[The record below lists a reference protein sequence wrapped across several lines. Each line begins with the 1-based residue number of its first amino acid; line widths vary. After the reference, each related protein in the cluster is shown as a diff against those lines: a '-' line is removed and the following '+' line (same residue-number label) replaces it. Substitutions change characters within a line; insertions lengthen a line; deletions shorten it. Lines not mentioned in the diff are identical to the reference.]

1 MQIDKGITLQLYP
14 NRKQRDQLAQM
25 FGNERFVWNRM
36 LNMANDRYQNNP
48 QSQFINAYGMNY
60 LIPQLK
66 REYPF
71 LKQSD
76 SSSLQ
81 VVTHNLEQ
89 SFKMLF
95 QHRGGHPRFQSRKA
109 AKKSY
114 TGKSKITVVAK
125 RYLKLP
131 KLGYIKSSKTGR
143 LLTGQIKRYTI
154 TLLPTGRYQLSV
166 TLACE
171 SQAWSKTGNQVGID
185 LGLSDLM
192 VLSDQKLVNTGKIT
206 KFTTK
211 YLDQQTKI
219 WQRKF
224 DRRKNQ
230 ATVNVRQWNHN
241 HKTIKE
247 ELADYQNW
255 QRAKQVKARYQGKAK
270 RRREAYLQYW
280 TTQIVKTY
288 DVIVIEDLK
297 VKNML
302 KNHNLADSISHACW
316 RKIRDMLTYKCQWY
330 GKQLIVV
337 NPRNTSRICHT
348 CGQLQEQFKNMSTNE
363 WLATRQWTCEN
374 CETKHDRDR
383 NAAINI
389 LNVGLN
395 NY

>member
-1 MQIDKGITLQLYP
+1 MQINKGITLQLYP
-14 NRKQRDQLAQM
+14 NQKQRDQLAQM

-36 LNMANDRYQNNP
+36 LSMANDRYQNNP

-60 LIPQLK
+60 LITQLK

-95 QHRGGHPRFQSRKA
+95 RHCGGHPRFQSRKA

-143 LLTGQIKRYTI
+143 LLTDQIKRYTI
-154 TLLPTGRYQLSV
+154 ALLPTGRYQLSV
-166 TLACE
+166 NLTCE
-171 SQAWSKTGNQVGID
+171 SQAWPKTGNQVGID

-192 VLSDQKLVNTGKIT
+192 VLSDQKLVNTGKIE

-211 YLDQQTKI
+211 YLDQQVKI

-247 ELADYQNW
+247 ELEDFQNW
-255 QRAKQVKARYQGKAK
+255 QRAKQVKTCYQEKARQK
-270 RRREAYLQYW
+270 REAYLQYW

-348 CGQLQEQFKNMSTNE
+348 CGCLQQQFKHMSTNE
-363 WLATRQWTCEN
+363 WLATRQWICEN
-374 CETKHDRDR
+374 CGIKHDRDV

-389 LNVGLN
+389 LDAGLKK
-395 NY
+395 

>member
-1 MQIDKGITLQLYP
+1 MQINKGITLQLYP
-14 NRKQRDQLAQM
+14 NRKQRQQLAQM
-25 FGNERFVWNRM
+25 FGNERFVWNQM
-36 LNMANDRYQNNP
+36 LSMANDRYQNNP
-48 QSQFINAYGMNY
+48 ASQFINTYGMNY
-60 LIPQLK
+60 LVTQLK

-95 QHRGGHPRFQSRKA
+95 QHRSGHPRFQSRKA

-131 KLGYIKSSKTGR
+131 KLGYIKSSKTSR

-171 SQAWSKTGNQVGID
+171 SQAWPKTGNQVGID

-192 VLSDQKLVNTGKIT
+192 ILSDQKLANTGKIA
-206 KFTTK
+206 KFTME
-211 YLDQQTKI
+211 YLDQQTKV

-230 ATVNVRQWNHN
+230 ATINVRQWNHN

-255 QRAKQVKARYQGKAK
+255 QRAKQVKARYQEKAK
-270 RRREAYLQYW
+270 QKRDAYLQYW

-316 RKIRDMLTYKCQWY
+316 RKVREMLTYKCQWY

-337 NPRNTSRICHT
+337 NPRNTSRICHI
-348 CGQLQEQFKNMSTNE
+348 CGRLQEQFKGLSTNE

-374 CETKHDRDR
+374 CNTKQDRDR
-383 NAAINI
+383 NAALNI
-389 LNVGLN
+389 LQTGLN
-395 NY
+395 K

>member
-1 MQIDKGITLQLYP
+1 MQINKGITLQLYP
-14 NRKQRDQLAQM
+14 NRKQRLQLVQM
-25 FGNERFVWNRM
+25 FGNERFVWNQM
-36 LNMANDRYQNNP
+36 LNMANNRYQNNP
-48 QSQFINAYGMNY
+48 SSPFINAYGMDY
-60 LIPQLK
+60 LITQLK

-71 LKQSD
+71 LKESD

-89 SFKMLF
+89 AFKMLF
-95 QHRGGHPRFQSRKA
+95 QHRNGHPRFQSRKA

-114 TGKSKITVVAK
+114 TGKSKIAVVAK

-143 LLTGQIKRYTI
+143 LLNGQIKRYTI

-171 SQAWSKTGNQVGID
+171 SQAWPKTGNQVGID
-185 LGLSDLM
+185 LALSDLM
-192 VLSDQKLVNTGKIT
+192 VLSDRKLANDGKIT

-211 YLDQQTKI
+211 YLDEQARL

-224 DRRKNQ
+224 DRRKDQ
-230 ATVNVRQWNHN
+230 ATVNIRQWNHN

-247 ELADYQNW
+247 ELTDFQNW
-255 QRAKQVKARYQGKAK
+255 QQAKQVKACYQEKAK
-270 RRREAYLQYW
+270 RKREAYLQYW

-316 RKIRDMLTYKCQWY
+316 RKVREMLTYKCTWY
-330 GKQLIVV
+330 GKQLVIV

-348 CGQLQEQFKNMSTNE
+348 CGRLQKQFKGLSTND
-363 WLATRQWTCEN
+363 WLKVRQWTCEQ
-374 CETKHDRDR
+374 CGTVHDRDI

-389 LNVGLN
+389 LNAGLKK
-395 NY
+395 